1 MVIGMSQAQTQIQEQ
16 KQVRLFELVQELMRL
31 PVKVKIDMTLGLFAE
46 NDARHVYIDIYVPVE
61 KVKRI
66 SMSDDYGAI
75 IIVNDGNDTVRID
88 VTTNGIAITP
98 ISTTKYRNMELKI
111 PLHVHELELDS
122 ENKTIKIKTFAKLW

>member
-1 MVIGMSQAQTQIQEQ
+1 MMKNMNQKQEQ
-16 KQVRLFELVQELMRL
+16 VQEQNQVRLFELVQELMKM
-31 PVKVKIDMTLGLFAE
+31 PVKVEIDMTLGLFAE
-46 NDARHVYIDIYVPVE
+46 NDARHVYIDIYVPIE
-61 KVKRI
+61 NVKRI

-98 ISTTKYRNMELKI
+98 ISTVKYRNMELKI
-111 PLHVHELELDS
+111 PLHVHELDLDS